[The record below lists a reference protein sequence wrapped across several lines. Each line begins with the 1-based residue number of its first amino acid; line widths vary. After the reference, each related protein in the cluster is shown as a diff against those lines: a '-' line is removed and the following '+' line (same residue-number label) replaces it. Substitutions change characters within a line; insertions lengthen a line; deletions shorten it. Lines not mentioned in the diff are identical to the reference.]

1 MLNKQAMSG
10 MWDLMRQRH
19 GITLRLIESLPETKL
34 HTHPIPGMRTPAEL
48 IVHMYNVLIDEIP
61 RGIVAGAIK
70 ADESAEGTTAA
81 NLKTKADVMR
91 FVEKSWKSGNDAI
104 AAVTDQHLSATVST
118 PWNMSLPG
126 WMMVGI
132 TNDEYLHHRG
142 QLYCFAR
149 LLGKEPPMIWD
160 FEHNAEAFRPRQMTA

>member
-1 MLNKQAMSG
+1 MKLWGGNYESSPDAAFWEFNRSFPF
-10 MWDLMRQRH
+10 DR
-19 GITLRLIESLPETKL
+19 RLIVEE
-34 HTHPIPGMRTPAEL
+34 
-48 IVHMYNVLIDEIP
+48 
-61 RGIVAGAIK
+61 VAASRAWVRALGRCGAIR
-70 ADESAEGTTAA
+70 ADESAEGAIAA
-81 NLKTKADVMR
+81 DLKTKADVMK
-91 FVEKSWKSGNDAI
+91 FVEKSWNAGNAAI
-104 AAVTDQHLSATVST
+104 AAITDQHLSATVST

-126 WMMVGI
+126 WMMMGI